1 MEEIIEIQIKHI
13 YNNAGSKR
21 FQKIQERTVCM
32 VIDLKSHYGRIKS
45 VLIWVLALN
54 WAVALAK
61 IVYGMLIQCSSMT
74 ADGFHSLADGAS
86 NIVGLI
92 GITYACRPSDED
104 HPYGHRKYETF
115 FSLGIAGML
124 GIVCFQLIEEGI
136 RRLRHPVSPQVDIAS
151 FVVMLVTLAVN
162 ILVMKYEFKKGKSL
176 QSDILVSDSMHTRA
190 DIMTSVSVIAT
201 LILIKSGFPI
211 IIDPIV
217 TIIIALFIAH
227 AAFEIVQQS
236 SRILCDTAVIIDV
249 KRITDIVLGIEGV
262 KTCHKVR
269 TRGRPDDIYVDLHVH
284 VHPEMHI
291 ERAHKISFLIEEAIK
306 KNIPEVTDV
315 VVHMEPAHE
324 KC

>member
-1 MEEIIEIQIKHI
+1 MKTNLRNHYSQI
-13 YNNAGSKR
+13 NR
-21 FQKIQERTVCM
+21 
-32 VIDLKSHYGRIKS
+32 
-45 VLIWVLALN
+45 VLIWVLVLN

-61 IVYGMLIQCSSMT
+61 IAYGLFTHCSSMA

-92 GITYACRPSDED
+92 GITFACKPRDED

-115 FSLGIAGML
+115 FSLCIAGML

-136 RRLRHPVSPQVDIAS
+136 KRFRHPVIPQIDAIS
-151 FVVMLVTLAVN
+151 FLVMLVTLTIN
-162 ILVMKYEFKKGKSL
+162 ILVMKYELKKGKSL
-176 QSDILVSDSMHTRA
+176 KSDILISDSMHTKA
-190 DIMTSVSVIAT
+190 DILTSLSVIVT
-201 LILIKSGFPI
+201 LILIKSGYPI

-227 AAFEIVQQS
+227 AAFEIIRQS
-236 SRILCDTAVIIDV
+236 SKILCDTAVIIDV
-249 KRITDIVLGIEGV
+249 KRITDIVLAIEGV

-291 ERAHKISFLIEEAIK
+291 DRAHKISFLIEEAIK

-315 VVHMEPAHE
+315 VVHMEPAHR
-324 KC
+324 KS